1 MRDWPLGRQVLAGGL
16 VLLLPSL
23 VVALSVGWLWEAL
36 SWWNV
41 NDALLAWRWS
51 VGWILGVMALSVV
64 VDLAAGRGGPP
75 RMTPS

>member
-36 SWWNV
+36 SWWSV